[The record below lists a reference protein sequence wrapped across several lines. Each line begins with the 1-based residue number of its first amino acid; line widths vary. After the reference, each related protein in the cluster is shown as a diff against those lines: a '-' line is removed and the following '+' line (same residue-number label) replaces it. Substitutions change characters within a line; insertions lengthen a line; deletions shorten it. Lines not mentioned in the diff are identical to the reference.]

1 VRYPKQVLTFCVLA
15 GALAALTPGALV
27 SQTDRPAAPADPAA
41 NVLTWPEPQR
51 AFFQDGPGLLLT
63 RQQRDELLRMT
74 ADDRE
79 RFIREF
85 LDRDPVPGTP
95 VNELKVGIERRQRLM
110 LNEFAEPLDVRGQ
123 ILFLNGKPTER
134 KVIDCGWVFQPLEIW
149 SYQQGADPRG
159 KPVMKQLVVFKPNPA
174 EPWRLWLPTDSK
186 RPLYTDMMQYWMEQ
200 WEELRGRFYVKRIDL
215 QNCDQ
220 AKDVDEATGVEGMT
234 GSLPGSKNV
243 KWIKPKDASPFLAAP
258 ADLAAWAKAAAAA
271 ELPDAPP
278 ALELSSLEFRF
289 PEMDSQRMVVRAY
302 ATLKQDGVK
311 PALPTDKTEK
321 TEKGDA
327 AAKADKKP
335 EVQLAVDGIVETAN
349 RPFEDFRL
357 RYRLPVP
364 GPGEPLVLA
373 LDRRLRPNEWFLMRL
388 HIKDETSG
396 AEVRIAKSFRVP
408 ISPTGDELQ
417 SQAPAAVGELV
428 PVEVGRGKDSL
439 LLLPPPADVVLGLWR
454 ADVLVT
460 GERIKKVVFLVDG
473 QTQLARTSAPF
484 SAEVRLARFP
494 TEQVVRAEGYDAEGK
509 LVASDEV
516 IVNQPRGALGVWI
529 TDPPKGVRVQPGK
542 LNVKADVS
550 VPDGRRLESV
560 EFKVNDQTVT
570 TLTKAP
576 WQAQVP
582 VPNEDV
588 AYVTVVATLD
598 DGGRAEAVRFVRAP
612 QYFEELEVNLVELYV
627 AVTDRAGN
635 LVPGL
640 TQDDFEVLESGKP
653 QEISKFELVENL
665 PLTVGILLDT
675 SGSMRTSLVQ
685 AQTAASEF
693 LRKVMTPRD
702 RSFAVSFSSR
712 PRLDMPPTDD
722 VEAVVRSF
730 EDLQAVGDTALHDA
744 LVHSLYYFRGIKGQ
758 RALVLLSDG
767 DDNASYISYK
777 DAVEYAR
784 RSGVAIYSIGY
795 NLGMEIGLKSKLK
808 EIAETTGGKA
818 FFTGKAEELPAIYA
832 QIERE
837 LRSRYLVAYNSN
849 TSGGTPGAFREVEVK
864 VKKGG
869 LTARTARGYYQ

>member
-1 VRYPKQVLTFCVLA
+1 VRHIKQVLTLCVLA
-15 GALAALTPGALV
+15 GGLATLAPGALH
-27 SQTDRPAAPADPAA
+27 SQTSPTDKPVDPVTA
-41 NVLTWPEPQR
+41 VLTWPEPQR

-63 RQQRDELLRMT
+63 RQQRDELLAMA
-74 ADDRE
+74 ADERE
-79 RFIREF
+79 RFIQEF
-85 LDRDPVPGTP
+85 LGRDPVPDTP
-95 VNELKVGIERRQRLM
+95 ANELKVGIERRQRLM
-110 LNEFAEPLDVRGQ
+110 LNEFAAPLDVRGQ
-123 ILFLNGKPTER
+123 ILFLNGPPTER
-134 KVIDCGWVFQPLEIW
+134 RVIDCGWVFQPLEIW
-149 SYQQGADPRG
+149 SYQQGTDPKG
-159 KPVMKQLVVFKPNPA
+159 KPVLKQLVVFKPTA
-174 EPWRLWLPTDSK
+174 TEPWKLWLPTEGK

-220 AKDVDEATGVEGMT
+220 AKDVDEATGIEGMT
-234 GSLPGSKNV
+234 GSLPGSNNV
-243 KWIKPKDASPFLAAP
+243 KWIKPKDAGPFLAAP
-258 ADLAAWAKAAAAA
+258 ADLSAWARAAAATKV
-271 ELPDAPP
+271 PDAPP

-289 PEMDSQRMVVRAY
+289 PEMDSQRVVVRAY
-302 ATLKQDGVK
+302 ATLKQEGVK
-311 PALPTDKTEK
+311 PVADPTNA
-321 TEKGDA
+321 G
-327 AAKADKKP
+327 KKP
-335 EVQLAVDGIVETAN
+335 EVQLALDGIVESGG
-349 RPFEDFRL
+349 RPFEDFRF

-364 GPGEPLVLA
+364 DPGEPLVLA
-373 LDRRLRPNEWFLMRL
+373 LDRRMRPNEWFLMRL

-396 AEVRIAKSFRVP
+396 AEMRIAKAFRVP
-408 ISPTGDELQ
+408 ISPTGDDLA
-417 SQAPAAVGELV
+417 SLAPAAVGELV

-460 GERIKKVVFLVDG
+460 GERIKKVVYLVDG
-473 QTQLARTSAPF
+473 VTQLTRTSAPF
-484 SAEVRLARFP
+484 SAEVRLSRFP

-542 LNVKADVS
+542 IPVKADVS

-560 EFKVNDQTVT
+560 EFKVNDQTVAK
-570 TLTKAP
+570 LTQAP
-576 WQAQVP
+576 WQVQVP
-582 VPNEDV
+582 IPNEEV
-588 AYVTVVATLD
+588 AYVTVAVTLD

-627 AVTDRAGN
+627 AVTDRGGN
-635 LVPGL
+635 LVPDL
-640 TQDDFEVLESGKP
+640 AQDDFEVLESGKK
-653 QEISKFELVENL
+653 QDITKFELVENL

-685 AQTAASEF
+685 AQTAAADF
-693 LRKVMTPRD
+693 LHKVITPRD
-702 RSFAVSFSSR
+702 RSFAVSFASR

-767 DDNASYISYK
+767 DDNASYIAYK

-795 NLGMEIGLKSKLK
+795 NLGMEIGLKSKLT

-818 FFTGKAEELPAIYA
+818 FFTSRAEELPNIYA

-837 LRSRYLVAYNSN
+837 LRSRYLIAYNSN
-849 TSGGTPGAFREVEVK
+849 QAGGKPGAFQEVEVK
-864 VKKGG
+864 VKKNG
-869 LTARTARGYYQ
+869 LKARTARGYYQ

>member
-1 VRYPKQVLTFCVLA
+1 MRYLKRFLTLCVLA
-15 GALAALTPGALV
+15 GGLAAPGILQA
-27 SQTDRPAAPADPAA
+27 QADRQADPAA
-41 NVLTWPEPQR
+41 AVLTWPEPQR

-63 RQQRDELLRMT
+63 RQQRDEMLAMT
-74 ADDRE
+74 PEARE
-79 RFIREF
+79 RFIQEF
-85 LDRDPVPGTP
+85 LGRDPVPGTP
-95 VNELKVGIERRQRLM
+95 ENELQVGIERRQRLM
-110 LNEFAEPLDVRGQ
+110 TNEFSAPLDVRGQ
-123 ILFLNGKPTER
+123 ILFLNGPPTER
-134 KVIDCGWVFQPLEIW
+134 KVIDCGWVYQPLEIW
-149 SYQQGADPRG
+149 SYQQGTDPRG
-159 KPVMKQLVVFKPNPA
+159 KPVMRRLVVFKPSPT
-174 EPWRLWLPTDSK
+174 EPWKLWLPTDGK

-200 WEELRGRFYVKRIDL
+200 WEELKGRYYIKRIDL

-220 AKDVDEATGVEGMT
+220 ATEVDDATGVEGMT
-234 GSLPGSKNV
+234 GSLPGTKNV
-243 KWIKPKDASPFLAAP
+243 RWNRPKDASPFLAAP
-258 ADLAAWAKAAAAA
+258 ADLAAWAREAAATK
-271 ELPDAPP
+271 LPDAPP
-278 ALELSSLEFRF
+278 PLALSSLDFRF
-289 PEMDSQRMVVRAY
+289 PEMDSQRMMVRAY

-311 PALPTDKTEK
+311 TVETPDNP
-321 TEKGDA
+321 G
-327 AAKADKKP
+327 KKP
-335 EVQLAVDGIVETAN
+335 EVQLAVDGVVESGG

-357 RYRLPVP
+357 RYRLPAP
-364 GPGEPLVLA
+364 AAGEPLVLA

-396 AEVRIAKSFRVP
+396 AETRIAKAFRVP
-408 ISPTGDELQ
+408 ISPTGDDLA

-439 LLLPPPADVVLGLWR
+439 LLLPPPSDVVLGLWR

-460 GERIKKVVFLVDG
+460 GERIKKVVYLVDG
-473 QTQLARTSAPF
+473 VKQLTRTSAPF

-494 TEQVVRAEGYDAEGK
+494 TEQVVRAEGYDAEDK
-509 LVASDEV
+509 LVAADEV

-529 TDPPKGVRVQPGK
+529 TEPPKGTRVQPGK
-542 LNVKADVS
+542 ILVKSDVS
-550 VPDGRRLESV
+550 VPDGRRIEAV
-560 EFKVNDQTVT
+560 EFKVNDQTVA
-570 TLTKAP
+570 TLKQAP

-582 VPNEDV
+582 IPNEDV

-612 QYFEELEVNLVELYV
+612 QYFEEVEVNLVELYV
-627 AVTDRAGN
+627 AVTDKSGN
-635 LVPGL
+635 LVPDL
-640 TQDDFEVLESGKP
+640 TQDDFEVLESGKK
-653 QEISKFELVENL
+653 QDITKFELVENL

-685 AQTAASEF
+685 AQNAASDF

-702 RSFAVSFSSR
+702 RSFAVSFASR
-712 PRLDMPPTDD
+712 PRLAMPPTDD

-767 DDNASYISYK
+767 DDNASYIAYK

-784 RSGVAIYSIGY
+784 RSGVAIYAIGY
-795 NLGMEIGLKSKLK
+795 NLGMELGLKSKLG

-818 FFTGKAEELPAIYA
+818 FFTSKAEELPVIYA

-849 TSGGTPGAFREVEVK
+849 QTGGTPGAFREVEVK
-864 VKKGG
+864 VKKGN
-869 LTARTARGYYQ
+869 LKARTARGYYQ

>member
-1 VRYPKQVLTFCVLA
+1 MRHFKRLLTLCVLA
-15 GALAALTPGALV
+15 GALPGVLH
-27 SQTDRPAAPADPAA
+27 SQTARPADAADPATA
-41 NVLTWPEPQR
+41 VLTWPEPQR

-63 RQQRDELLRMT
+63 REQRQQLLAMPEDE
-74 ADDRE
+74 RE
-79 RFIREF
+79 RFIQEF
-85 LDRDPVPGTP
+85 LGRDPVPGTP
-95 VNELKVGIERRQRLM
+95 ANELKIGIERRQRLM
-110 LNEFAEPLDVRGQ
+110 LNEFAAPLDVRGQ
-123 ILFLNGKPTER
+123 ILFLNGPPTER
-134 KVIDCGWVFQPLEIW
+134 RVIDCGWVYQPLEIW
-149 SYQQGADPRG
+149 SYQQGTDPRG
-159 KPVMKQLVVFKPNPA
+159 KPVLKQLVVFKASPT
-174 EPWRLWLPTDSK
+174 EPWKLWLPTDGK

-200 WEELRGRFYVKRIDL
+200 WEELRGRFYIKRIDL

-220 AKDVDEATGVEGMT
+220 ARDVDEATGVEGMT
-234 GSLPGSKNV
+234 GAIGEAKNV
-243 KWIKPKDASPFLAAP
+243 KWNKPKDASPFLAAP
-258 ADLAAWAKAAAAA
+258 ADLAAWAKAAAAT

-278 ALELSSLEFRF
+278 ALELSALEFRF
-289 PEMDSQRMVVRAY
+289 PEMDSQRMVVRTY
-302 ATLKQDGVK
+302 ATVKTDGVK
-311 PALPTDKTEK
+311 PVEDPENA
-321 TEKGDA
+321 G
-327 AAKADKKP
+327 KKP
-335 EVQLAVDGIVETAN
+335 EVQLAVDGIVESGG

-364 GPGEPLVLA
+364 GAGEPLVLA

-388 HIKDETSG
+388 HVKDETSG
-396 AEVRIAKSFRVP
+396 AETRIAKAFRVP
-408 ISPTGDELQ
+408 ISPTGDDLA
-417 SQAPAAVGELV
+417 SRAPAAVGELV

-460 GERIKKVVFLVDG
+460 GERIQKVVFLVDG
-473 QTQLARTSAPF
+473 VAQLTRTSAPF

-494 TEQVVRAEGYDAEGK
+494 TEQVVRAEGYDAGGK

-529 TDPPKGVRVQPGK
+529 TDPPKGVRVQPGRI
-542 LNVKADVS
+542 LVKADVS
-550 VPDGRRLESV
+550 VPDGRRIQGV
-560 EFKVNDQTVT
+560 EFKVNDQVVT
-570 TLTKAP
+570 TLTRSP
-576 WQAQVP
+576 WHAQVP
-582 VPNEDV
+582 IPNEDV

-612 QYFEELEVNLVELYV
+612 QYFEEVEVNLVELYA
-627 AVTDRAGN
+627 AVTDRGGN

-640 TQDDFEVLESGKP
+640 TQDDFEVLESGKK
-653 QEISKFELVENL
+653 QEITKFELVENL

-685 AQTAASEF
+685 AQTAAADF

-702 RSFAVSFSSR
+702 RSFAVSFASR

-730 EDLQAVGDTALHDA
+730 EELQAVGDTALHDA

-767 DDNASYISYK
+767 DDNASYIAYR

-784 RSGVAIYSIGY
+784 RSGVAIYAIGY
-795 NLGMEIGLKSKLK
+795 NLGMELGLKSKLG

-818 FFTGKAEELPAIYA
+818 FFTSKPEDLPAIYA

-849 TSGGTPGAFREVEVK
+849 QSGGTPGAFREVEVK
-864 VKKGG
+864 VKKNG
-869 LTARTARGYYQ
+869 LKARTARGYYQ

>member
-1 VRYPKQVLTFCVLA
+1 MRHIKKFLTLCVLA
-15 GALAALTPGALV
+15 GALAPGVLH
-27 SQTDRPAAPADPAA
+27 SQTARSSDPAA
-41 NVLTWPEPQR
+41 EVLTWPEPQR
-51 AFFQDGPGLLLT
+51 AFLQDGPGLLLT
-63 RQQRDELLRMT
+63 REQRQQLLAMP
-74 ADDRE
+74 AEERE
-79 RFIREF
+79 RFIQEF
-85 LDRDPVPGTP
+85 LDRDPVPDTP
-95 VNELKVGIERRQRLM
+95 ANELKVGIERRQRLM
-110 LNEFAEPLDVRGQ
+110 LNEFAAPLDVRGQ

-149 SYQQGADPRG
+149 NYQEGTDARG
-159 KPVMKQLVVFKPNPA
+159 KPVLKQLVVFKPSPT
-174 EPWRLWLPTDSK
+174 EPWKLWLPTDGK

-200 WEELRGRFYVKRIDL
+200 WEELRGRFYIKRIDL

-243 KWIKPKDASPFLAAP
+243 RWNKPKDASPFLAAP
-258 ADLAAWAKAAAAA
+258 ADLAAWARAAAAT
-271 ELPDAPP
+271 ELPDAAA
-278 ALELSSLEFRF
+278 ALDLSALEFRF
-289 PEMDSQRMVVRAY
+289 PAMDSQRMVVRMY
-302 ATLKQDGVK
+302 ATVNPNGVK
-311 PALPTDKTEK
+311 PVAEPDNP
-321 TEKGDA
+321 G
-327 AAKADKKP
+327 KKP
-335 EVQLAVDGIVETAN
+335 EVQLAVDGIVESGG

-364 GPGEPLVLA
+364 GAGEPLVLA
-373 LDRRLRPNEWFLMRL
+373 LERRLRPGEWFLMRL
-388 HIKDETSG
+388 HVKDETSG
-396 AEVRIAKSFRVP
+396 AETRIAKAFRVP
-408 ISPTGDELQ
+408 ISPTGDDLER
-417 SQAPAAVGELV
+417 QAQAAVGELV
-428 PVEVGRGKDSL
+428 PTEVGRGKDSL

-460 GERIKKVVFLVDG
+460 GERIKKIVFLVDG
-473 QTQLARTSAPF
+473 VTQLTRTAAPF

-509 LVASDEV
+509 LVAADQV

-529 TDPPKGVRVQPGK
+529 TEPPKGVRVQPGK
-542 LNVKADVS
+542 IPVKAEVS

-560 EFKVNDQTVT
+560 EFKVNDQTVA
-570 TLTKAP
+570 TLTQAP

-582 VPNEDV
+582 IPNEDV
-588 AYVTVVATLD
+588 AYVTVVVTLD
-598 DGGRAEAVRFVRAP
+598 DGGRAETVRFVRAP
-612 QYFEELEVNLVELYV
+612 QYFEELDVNLVELYV
-627 AVTDRAGN
+627 AVTDRGGN
-635 LVPGL
+635 QVPDL
-640 TQDDFEVLESGKP
+640 TQNDFEVLESGKP

-685 AQTAASEF
+685 AQTAASDF

-702 RSFAVSFSSR
+702 RSFAVSFASR
-712 PRLDMPPTDD
+712 PRLAMPPTDD

-730 EDLQAVGDTALHDA
+730 EELQAVGDTALHDA

-767 DDNASYISYK
+767 DDNASYIAYK

-795 NLGMEIGLKSKLK
+795 NLGMELGLKSKLA

-818 FFTGKAEELPAIYA
+818 FFANKPEELPAIYA

-849 TSGGTPGAFREVEVK
+849 QMGGTPGAFREVEVK
-864 VKKGG
+864 VKKNG
-869 LTARTARGYYQ
+869 LKARTARGYYQ